1 MESIIEWI
9 GKIAVKYWP
18 LYLNGAIGTLSMS
31 ALAVVAG
38 SVAGI
43 LVAMLKMNKLGFHLL
58 SFRNALQVEG
68 EEHVIKPR
76 GKFIRPFSLIA
87 TLYIEII
94 RGTPLMVQMYF
105 FFYGL
110 PMMFPSINTSADTAI
125 IVALVLNSAGYMA
138 EIIRAGIEAVDKGQT
153 EAARSL
159 GLSGR
164 DTMLRIVLPQ
174 AIKNILPAMCNEFI
188 TIIKE
193 TAIVAVFFGRDIM
206 TAVKTV
212 QSITY
217 RSIEPLVL
225 AAMIYFVLTFL
236 LSKIVAIFERRL
248 KASD

>member
-1 MESIIEWI
+1 MQDIGEWI
-9 GKIAVKYWP
+9 VKIAVKYWP

-31 ALAVVAG
+31 AIAVLAG

-43 LVAMLKMNKLGFHLL
+43 LVAMLKMNKLGFLL
-58 SFRNALQVEG
+58 NG
-68 EEHVIKPR
+68 KPV
-76 GKFIRPFSLIA
+76 RPFSLLA

-105 FFYGL
+105 FFYAV
-110 PMMFPSINTSADTAI
+110 PMMFPGVNTSADMAI
-125 IVALVLNSAGYMA
+125 IIALILNSAGYMA

-159 GLSGR
+159 GLSSR
-164 DTMLRIVLPQ
+164 DTMLRIILPQ

-193 TAIVAVFFGRDIM
+193 TAIVATFFGRDIM

-225 AAMIYFVLTFL
+225 AAMIYFVLTFI
-236 LSKIVAIFERRL
+236 LSKIVAAFERRL